1 MCRTGRGARGYR
13 QPSLPAGAAASPRL
27 PSAGQVFAAC
37 RHWNERPLS
46 VTPHGGDSSYSR

>member
-1 MCRTGRGARGYR
+1 MCRTGRGALGYR